1 MTDMFRKAIVA
12 ALAALTITATIVPEA
27 NAWNLGSRS
36 RHARTSTAGAP
47 LAFQLFCLK
56 NPSECRTSRRSVV
69 AYTPKIRALLVSVN
83 AQVNR
88 SIKPRNERGDT
99 WSVNPAYG
107 DCDDYAMTKRH
118 RLIRAGIP
126 ASALKIAVVRT
137 RRGEGH
143 AVLIVKTTAGEFALD
158 NIRKSIVR
166 RSQTGYRFEKL
177 V

>member
-1 MTDMFRKAIVA
+1 MFRKLVVALVA
-12 ALAALTITATIVPEA
+12 ALTMASATVPEA
-27 NAWNLGSRS
+27 NAWSFTDRLRSSRT
-36 RHARTSTAGAP
+36 ANTSAP

-56 NPSECRTSRRSVV
+56 HPSECRRSKRSVV
-69 AYTPKIRALLVSVN
+69 TYTPKIRALLVSVN

-88 SIKPRNERGDT
+88 SIKPRRERGDT
-99 WSVNPAYG
+99 WTINPAYG

-126 ASALKIAVVRT
+126 ASALKFAVVRT

-143 AVLIVKTTAGEFALD
+143 AVLIVKTTAGDFALD
-158 NIRKSIVR
+158 NIRRAIVR
-166 RSQTGYRFEKL
+166 RHQTGYRFEKL

>member
-1 MTDMFRKAIVA
+1 MFRKI
-12 ALAALTITATIVPEA
+12 LIALTAAFVFTNVSVQDASA
-27 NAWNLGSRS
+27 FSLGSLSRS
-36 RHARTSTAGAP
+36 RATDTSTAP

-56 NPSECRTSRRSVV
+56 NPLECRRSRRSVV
-69 AYTPKIRALLVSVN
+69 AYTPRIRSLLATVN

-88 SIKPRNERGDT
+88 SIRPRHEQGDT
-99 WSVNPAYG
+99 WSINPAYG

-118 RLIRAGIP
+118 KLLRAGIP

-143 AVLIVKTTAGEFALD
+143 AILIVKTTAGEFALD
-158 NIRKSIVR
+158 NIRKSIVPR
-166 RSQTGYRFEKL
+166 HRTGYRFEKL

>member
-1 MTDMFRKAIVA
+1 MTDMFRKLIVA
-12 ALAALTITATIVPEA
+12 AIAALTFTATIVPEA

-36 RHARTSTAGAP
+36 RYQRTEMAAAP

-56 NPSECRTSRRSVV
+56 NPSECRKSRRSVV

-88 SIKPRNERGDT
+88 SIKPRRERGDT
-99 WSVNPAYG
+99 WSINPAYG

-118 RLIRAGIP
+118 KLIRAGVP

-143 AVLIVKTTAGEFALD
+143 AILIVKTTGGEFALD

-166 RSQTGYRFEKL
+166 HSQTGYRFEKL

>member
-1 MTDMFRKAIVA
+1 MIRKLFVALVA
-12 ALAALTITATIVPEA
+12 ACTMTACVAPNA
-27 NAWNLGSRS
+27 NAWNLGSLS
-36 RHARTSTAGAP
+36 RYHRTETASAP

-56 NPSECRTSRRSVV
+56 HPGECRRTRRAVV
-69 AYTPKIRALLVSVN
+69 AYTPKIRALLVLVN

-88 SIKPRNERGDT
+88 SIKPRYERGDT
-99 WSVNPAYG
+99 WSINPAYG

-118 RLIRAGIP
+118 RLIRAGVP

-143 AVLIVKTTAGEFALD
+143 AVLIIKTTAGEFALD
-158 NIRKSIVR
+158 NLRQSIVR
-166 RSQTGYRFEKL
+166 RHQTGYRFEKL

>member
-1 MTDMFRKAIVA
+1 MIRKLIITLVA
-12 ALAALTITATIVPEA
+12 AFTMTGSVVPEA
-27 NAWNLGSRS
+27 NAWNLGSLSRFHRS
-36 RHARTSTAGAP
+36 ETAGAP

-56 NPSECRTSRRSVV
+56 NPADCRKTRRSVV
-69 AYTPKIRALLVSVN
+69 VYTPRIRTLLVSIN

-88 SIKPRNERGDT
+88 SIKPRYERGDT

-126 ASALKIAVVRT
+126 ASALKVAVVRT
-137 RRGEGH
+137 RSGEGH
-143 AVLIVKTTAGEFALD
+143 AVLIVKTSAGEFALD
-158 NIRKSIVR
+158 NIRKSVVR
-166 RSQTGYRFEKL
+166 RHQTGYRFEKL